1 MFKVDLFVS
10 LKKQVLDPQG
20 LTVKHAL
27 ESLGYK
33 DVEEVRMGKFIEIK
47 LSAKDKTSA
56 EEEVKAMCE
65 KLLVNPTIEE
75 FSYKIKK
82 NP

>member
-56 EEEVKAMCE
+56 EE
-65 KLLVNPTIEE
+65 
-75 FSYKIKK
+75 
-82 NP
+82 